1 MSTKKI
7 TETLATEQDK
17 DKDSKDIHIQASSN
31 ILLLYIPIA
40 NYYTELWYC
49 VPLNLDPTTPTTSFA
64 SASHNIDGTNNSSI
78 STSTIVIICVVMAIL
93 FLATTIFL
101 VFLLLMFQRKKT
113 KAKNN
118 SNAVHTNTNTEAA
131 ESTID
136 NTPNDTSYDM
146 ISYNAMEGIQDDG
159 YYAEAR
165 INDKTN
171 NPNFSEKAAQVNIDS
186 MTDDKDLQDVQQ
198 LYAVVDKKKKQT
210 VTNGGSD
217 PSQTHSII
225 KTDKKQYNGGEEFE
239 LTDVKELYAVVN
251 KDAKKKKRKEEQGL
265 SEMYAVVDKIRK

>member
-1 MSTKKI
+1 MSTEKI

-17 DKDSKDIHIQASSN
+17 DKDSKDIQIQASSN

-40 NYYTELWYC
+40 NYYTELWFC
-49 VPLNLDPTTPTTSFA
+49 VPLNLDPTTPTTSFT

-93 FLATTIFL
+93 FLATTILL

-146 ISYNAMEGIQDDG
+146 ISYNATEGIKDDG

-171 NPNFSEKAAQVNIDS
+171 NPNFLEKAAQVHIDS
-186 MTDDKDLQDVQQ
+186 MTDDKDLQDIQQ

-210 VTNGGSD
+210 ITNEGSD
-217 PSQTHSII
+217 TSQTHLII

-239 LTDVKELYAVVN
+239 LTDVNKLYAVVN
-251 KDAKKKKRKEEQGL
+251 KDAKKKKKMEEQDL